1 MIRSRK
7 VLAVSLLVAMV
18 TGLAGCGAMTT
29 APVPDSSSS
38 VATVDPAS
46 SGTATV
52 HSTGSISTSTNSLL
66 GTVGTLFGTVIGL
79 VVKVLNVIGSIGG
92 SLTNGRWRIDIPA
105 NAIDGTATVALGV
118 RSSTSADC
126 QLEISPADK
135 NHFSV
140 PVRLTADCRS
150 VPSSELA
157 GYVIFWFDPATGKW
171 VPVEGSQVDLVNKTV
186 SAPLLHFSKYSVG
199 PADGK
204 AGW

>member
-1 MIRSRK
+1 MLRSRR

-29 APVPDSSSS
+29 APISNPSSST
-38 VATVDPAS
+38 VTVDPAP
-46 SGTATV
+46 SGTTTV
-52 HSTGSISTSTNSLL
+52 NSTGSISTSTNGLL
-66 GTVGTLFGTVIGL
+66 GAVGSLFGTVIGL
-79 VVKVLNVIGSIGG
+79 VVRVVNVVGSLGG
-92 SLTNGRWRIDIPA
+92 SLTNGRWRVDIPA
-105 NAIDGTATVALGV
+105 NAIDGTASVGLGV

-126 QLEISPADK
+126 QLEIAPVTK

-150 VPSSELA
+150 VPNSALA

-171 VPVEGSQVDLVNKTV
+171 VPVAGSKVDLVNKTV